1 MSTYSPVQ
9 IINLIRQQRGGL
21 GDGQIVYATSIALAE
36 SGGNL
41 DAISPSGDYGLWQ
54 INRRW
59 HFGDGIISDN
69 NWTDPVTQFWEMW
82 KLSSGMQNWGAWCTA
97 YSSADVARCGQLDIP
112 APQSGSPA
120 ADQENV
126 AGVWLA
132 RIRGTPPPGGAP
144 NAVPPNEQLSPAALS
159 DYEYVRD
166 YLRSGYATQLLTING
181 IRNALDGIY
190 T

>member
-1 MSTYSPVQ
+1 MTTLSPVQ
-9 IINLIRQQRGGL
+9 IINLIRQQRPSA
-21 GDGQIVYATSIALAE
+21 GDGAIVYATSIALAE
-36 SGGNL
+36 SGGDL
-41 DAISPSGDYGLWQ
+41 GAISPSGDYGLWQ

-112 APQSGSPA
+112 APQAGSPA

-132 RIRGTPPPGGAP
+132 KIRGTPPPGQAP
-144 NAVPPNEQLSPAALS
+144 PPVPPNEQLSPAALA
-159 DYEYVRD
+159 DYEYIKN
-166 YLRSGYATQLLTING
+166 YLGYGYMQQLLTINYLN
-181 IRNALDGIY
+181 NALEALSR
-190 T
+190 